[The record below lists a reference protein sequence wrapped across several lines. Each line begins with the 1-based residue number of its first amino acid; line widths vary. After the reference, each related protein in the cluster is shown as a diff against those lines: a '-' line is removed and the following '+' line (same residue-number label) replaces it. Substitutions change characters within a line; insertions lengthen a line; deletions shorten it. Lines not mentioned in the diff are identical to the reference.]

1 MLEELQQKL
10 EEEKKLKARLVAPID
25 RRINNLQVAINKIK
39 AFNDEGETAKEE
51 TNYYVENVSKIY

>member
-25 RRINNLQVAINKIK
+25 RRIKNLQVAINKIK
-39 AFNDEGETAKEE
+39 AFNDEGEIAKEE